1 MAHLTSLDGRV
12 SEEVTDLR
20 SGPVTDVMRVLSA
33 WWVRW
38 LVFCAVALV
47 VDVAAWGRRA
57 AGRGSGVRRIPWRT
71 VVTAIAAA
79 VGSWLSRLGQNLFDR
94 PRPPLG
100 HVGITAIVHLPD
112 TPGFPSGHAT
122 VSFAAA
128 STLARLQRSKR
139 VAWGVRAL
147 AAAIAF
153 SRVYLGVHYVGDV
166 IAGALLGE
174 AIGAVMSLAARWLK
188 DRTWPQSVRSS
199 IANATDAQ
207 PKEDP

>member
-12 SEEVTDLR
+12 SEEITDLR

-47 VDVAAWGRRA
+47 VDVAAWGRRT
-57 AGRGSGVRRIPWRT
+57 AGRGSVVWRIPWRA
-71 VVTAIAAA
+71 VLTALAAA
-79 VGSWLSRLGQNLFDR
+79 VGSWVSRLGQNLFER

-100 HVGITAIVHLPD
+100 HVGITAIGHLPN

-128 STLARLQRSKR
+128 STLARLQHSKR
-139 VAWGVRAL
+139 VAWAVRAL

-174 AIGAVMSLAARWLK
+174 VIGAVVSLVWRLSDERRLSA
-188 DRTWPQSVRSS
+188 PV
-199 IANATDAQ
+199 
-207 PKEDP
+207 